1 MQCQRQRG
9 PRSVET
15 GPQHWVRSGSRNTTL
30 AILLSVGFVCAVQHA
45 AADPALP
52 EGQKKSR
59 SRFEY
64 HDGSAEEKRLYR
76 RPDLDMDP
84 TNLKL
89 EELRERINTLE
100 ERLER
105 LEYQSNGSKG
115 AR

>member
-1 MQCQRQRG
+1 
-9 PRSVET
+9 
-15 GPQHWVRSGSRNTTL
+15 
-30 AILLSVGFVCAVQHA
+30 
-45 AADPALP
+45 
-52 EGQKKSR
+52 
-59 SRFEY
+59 
-64 HDGSAEEKRLYR
+64 
-76 RPDLDMDP
+76 MDP